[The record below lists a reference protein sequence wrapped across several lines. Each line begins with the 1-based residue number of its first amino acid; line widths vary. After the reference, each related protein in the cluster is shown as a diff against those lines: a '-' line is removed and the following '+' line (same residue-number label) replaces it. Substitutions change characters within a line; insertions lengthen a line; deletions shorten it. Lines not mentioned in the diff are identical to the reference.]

1 MLVSFG
7 RGGVNIRR
15 GVVRNSD
22 LPESGEDAGDS
33 DDAPE
38 TADQNADGAESV
50 SLNDTLPASLIRSMT
65 SERTFA
71 AQAALAQQPRVA
83 LALMTWTLCLGVF
96 SVYSSNSPVRV
107 HV

>member
-1 MLVSFG
+1 M
-7 RGGVNIRR
+7 
-15 GVVRNSD
+15 
-22 LPESGEDAGDS
+22 
-33 DDAPE
+33 
-38 TADQNADGAESV
+38 ESV

-71 AQAALAQQPRVA
+71 AQAALVQQPRVA